1 MLDKGGYVFA
11 MLMDLSKAFDRLHH
25 NLMVANLGVYG
36 FSQDALQYMRSY
48 LTNRQQR
55 VRVNRNFS
63 TYENIIAGVLQGSIL
78 GPLLFN
84 IFINDLFLVVSN
96 SYLSNYADD
105 NTLYAFGYNL
115 EEIKNTLR
123 FDFDLVSKLFEEN
136 YMVLNADKC
145 YFMCYG
151 KNTENQTFIFNN
163 LIFNNSNEEK
173 IHGSTLNN
181 NLTSESHIKIL
192 SRKAAK
198 KMGALSWLLNHLSD
212 SQKR

>member
-1 MLDKGGYVFA
+1 M
-11 MLMDLSKAFDRLHH
+11 
-25 NLMVANLGVYG
+25 
-36 FSQDALQYMRSY
+36 
-48 LTNRQQR
+48 
-55 VRVNRNFS
+55 
-63 TYENIIAGVLQGSIL
+63 
-78 GPLLFN
+78 LFN
-84 IFINDLFLVVSN
+84 IFINGLFLFVSN
-96 SYLSNYADD
+96 SYLGNYADG
-105 NTLYAFGYNL
+105 NTLYVFGYNL

-145 YFMCYG
+145 YFTCYG
-151 KNTENQTFIFNN
+151 KNTENETLIFNN

-181 NLTSESHIKIL
+181 NLTSKSHIKIL

-212 SQKR
+212 SQKRLIFNSIVESQFNYFPLI

>member
-1 MLDKGGYVFA
+1 M
-11 MLMDLSKAFDRLHH
+11 
-25 NLMVANLGVYG
+25 
-36 FSQDALQYMRSY
+36 
-48 LTNRQQR
+48 
-55 VRVNRNFS
+55 
-63 TYENIIAGVLQGSIL
+63 
-78 GPLLFN
+78 LFN
-84 IFINDLFLVVSN
+84 IFINDLFLFVSN
-96 SYLSNYADD
+96 SYLGNYADG
-105 NTLYAFGYNL
+105 NTLYVFGYNL

-123 FDFDLVSKLFEEN
+123 FDSDLVSKLFEEN

-181 NLTSESHIKIL
+181 NLTSKSHIKIL

-212 SQKR
+212 SQKRLIFNSIVESQFNYFPLI